1 MINKKIEEAKER
13 LKYINMA
20 YDCCNY
26 YSRYDLDCIE
36 TLLQYIDQL
45 EKKVKE
51 LEKYKRLAKAN
62 LSDSEEFKNNMCN
75 HRCLLKTELYNSIP
89 KEKVK
94 EKIEELSNTKGDF
107 ATYIATSERIKVLQE
122 LMEEK

>member
-1 MINKKIEEAKER
+1 MFIHNFKYTLKTLFGNKILIFWTFAFPIIMATFFNLAFSNIENSEK
-13 LKYINMA
+13 LSI
-20 YDCCNY
+20 
-26 YSRYDLDCIE
+26 
-36 TLLQYIDQL
+36 IDIAIV
-45 EKKVKE
+45 E
-51 LEKYKRLAKAN
+51 
-62 LSDSEEFKNNMCN
+62 SEEFKNNMCN